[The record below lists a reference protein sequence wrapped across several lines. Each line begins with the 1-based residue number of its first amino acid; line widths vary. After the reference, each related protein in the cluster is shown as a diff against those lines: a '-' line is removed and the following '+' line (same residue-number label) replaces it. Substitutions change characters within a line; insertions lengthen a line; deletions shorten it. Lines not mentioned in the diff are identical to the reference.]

1 MFGIILLLAV
11 LSRFY
16 DLGARVIS
24 HDETSHVYYAW
35 RLFKGMGYSHDPIT
49 HGPFQF
55 HFLALIYFLLGDND
69 YTARIPGSDH
79 QCGRDYFPVEVP
91 PLSGKLGH
99 TGCIPDVPDLTI
111 SALLWTLHTQ

>member
-1 MFGIILLLAV
+1 MNMGSDQHKNSWLDKPLFSNLNISWETILFGIILLLAV

-35 RLFKGMGYSHDPIT
+35 RLFRGMGYSHDPIT

-55 HFLALIYFLLGDND
+55 HFLALIYF
-69 YTARIPGSDH
+69 
-79 QCGRDYFPVEVP
+79 
-91 PLSGKLGH
+91 PL
-99 TGCIPDVPDLTI
+99 PR
-111 SALLWTLHTQ
+111 